1 MENKVNFYTLG
12 RDIAIKK
19 KFPSKRLFSKFNPD
33 QQLDYKSLIEN
44 IDSMYSYLVKEFEKN
59 PEIVPLSSSWI
70 LDNYYLINQQSSYFS
85 DTFKPK
91 ILNKLPLSEYDGV
104 YFQIHYIAK
113 KYLESSV
120 YEFSEETLIP
130 FLKGYQK
137 IYPLSSLEL
146 WILPTVIK
154 FEIIKFILDKG
165 LEIKEKIEN
174 SKLAASIVSDI
185 SSDLDKG
192 KNPAKR
198 IKKVIKDVSISPH
211 VLLLVLE
218 DIRELDYRVEETL
231 KLVERKI
238 HEEDLNLEEF
248 TRASVLRDLDLK
260 QGLNNAVTSI
270 RNFSFI
276 NWSKFFTKVSIVES
290 TLSADPSGV
299 YPLMDDISR
308 DRYRHIIEDMS
319 ANSNFSESEIARK
332 LVDKSSEAN
341 IDVQRHIGYY
351 LIDDG
356 FYSFAKESD
365 TTSFKGSVKC

>member
-19 KFPSKRLFSKFNPD
+19 KFPSKRLFSQFNSGKE
-33 QQLDYKSLIEN
+33 LDYKSLIEN
-44 IDSMYSYLVKEFEKN
+44 IDSLYSYLVNEFEKN

-70 LDNYYLINQQSSYFS
+70 LDNYYLINQQSTVFS

-91 ILNKLPLSEYDGV
+91 ILHKLPLSEYDEI
-104 YFQIHYIAK
+104 YFQIHYIAI
-113 KYLESSV
+113 KYLESAV
-120 YEFSEETLIP
+120 FDFSDETLTP

-146 WILPTVIK
+146 WILPTIIK
-154 FEIIKFILDKG
+154 FELLKSILEKG
-165 LEIKEKIEN
+165 IEIKEKIEN
-174 SKLAASIVSDI
+174 SKLAAGIVSEI

-198 IKKVIKDVSISPH
+198 IKNIIRNPEISPH

-218 DIRELDYRVEETL
+218 DVRELDYRVEDAL
-231 KLVERKI
+231 KLIEGKI

-260 QGLNNAVTSI
+260 QNLNNAVSSI

-276 NWSKFFTKVSIVES
+276 NWSKFFTKVSIVEN
-290 TLSADPSGV
+290 TLTTDPSGI

-332 LVDKSSEAN
+332 LIEKSSEAN
-341 IDVQRHIGYY
+341 IDVQRHVGYY
-351 LIDDG
+351 LIDEG
-356 FYSFAKESD
+356 FFSFSK
-365 TTSFKGSVKC
+365 KIG